1 MIQRIQTLWLFFVA
15 ALCALSIVLPLAHF
29 AAGAD
34 TYALGAYGLKN
45 AEGDTVVRTIY
56 MAALLDL
63 ACLLPLV
70 TIFLYNRRM
79 LQFRLCVAEIV
90 LLAGAQAI
98 MLIYCFLSNR
108 MFAEMEFHAMSL
120 HVTTFLPVAGILFC
134 WLAARGIMRDE
145 IMVRSLDRIR

>member
-1 MIQRIQTLWLFFVA
+1 MIQRIQTLWLFLAA
-15 ALCALSIVLPLAHF
+15 ALCALSIVFPMAHF
-29 AAGAD
+29 AADAD
-34 TYALGAYGLKN
+34 TFALGAYGLRPDG
-45 AEGDTVVRTIY
+45 GDIVVRTPY
-56 MAALLDL
+56 MAVMLDI

-90 LLAGAQAI
+90 LLVGAQGL
-98 MLIYCFLSNR
+98 MLIYCFLANR
-108 MFAEMEFHAMSL
+108 MFARMEFHAISVN
-120 HVTTFLPVAGILFC
+120 VTLFLPVVATVFC